1 MAIIMPLVTT
11 AQVMNNET
19 RSGLAVFAL
28 STGTLAITFT
38 RPFPNANYDVF
49 IAPVGISTNVTIS
62 NKTANG
68 FSMNVGLAVAVTVPW
83 RAIRN

>member
-1 MAIIMPLVTT
+1 MALVMPLVTT
-11 AQVMNNET
+11 SQVMGNET

-28 STGTLAITFT
+28 TTGTQTITFS
-38 RPFPNANYDVF
+38 RPFPNANYEVF

-83 RAIRN
+83 RAIRT